1 MSKQKAKLLANSS
14 VNSQIK
20 EVIVADIGG
29 THIRFARVK
38 NNKIFDFI
46 KKETPKNKK
55 NILKEI
61 AEYIK
66 KYINKNT
73 KAIGISCA
81 GVIENN
87 VIKISPNL
95 PLKNVNLKKYLQ
107 PKFKKRIEIE
117 NDANCAALAE
127 ARFGIKKKNFFVLTL
142 GTGIGGGIIINGELY
157 KGKNSAGEFGNMIIN
172 QRKSFEYHYKKSK
185 NNKEKLTDILGQ
197 GIASLISVLDPEEIV
212 LAGGM
217 KNLGKPFLNNI
228 KKETGK
234 YIPQNRIPKI
244 MWSKIKHPSLLG
256 ANLLIN

>member
-1 MSKQKAKLLANSS
+1 MSKQKAKPLVNSS

-20 EVIVADIGG
+20 EIIVMDIGG

-38 NNKIFDFI
+38 NNKISDFI
-46 KKETPKNKK
+46 KKDTPKNKNK
-55 NILKEI
+55 LLKELVNG
-61 AEYIK
+61 IK
-66 KYINKNT
+66 NYVNKNT
-73 KAIGISCA
+73 KGIGIACA
-81 GVIENN
+81 GVIENGA
-87 VIKISPNL
+87 VKTSPNL
-95 PLKNVNLKKYLQ
+95 PIENFNLKKYLQ
-107 PKFKKRIEIE
+107 PKLKKRLKIE

-142 GTGIGGGIIINGELY
+142 GTGIGGGIIINGNLY
-157 KGKNSAGEFGNMIIN
+157 KGEYGAGELGHIIIDN
-172 QRKSFEYHYKKSK
+172 GKDFEYHYKKSK
-185 NNKEKLTDILGQ
+185 KSMAKMSNYIGQ
-197 GIASLISVLDPEEIV
+197 GIASLISILDPEEIV

-234 YIPQNRIPKI
+234 YIPKNRIPKI

>member
-1 MSKQKAKLLANSS
+1 MS
-14 VNSQIK
+14 K

-46 KKETPKNKK
+46 KKDTPKNKK
-55 NILKEI
+55 DILKEI
-61 AEYIK
+61 VEYIK
-66 KYINKNT
+66 KYMNKNT

-87 VIKISPNL
+87 VIKNSPNL

-107 PKFKKRIEIE
+107 PKFKKRLKIE

-127 ARFGIKKKNFFVLTL
+127 AKFGIKKKNFIVLTL
-142 GTGIGGGIIINGELY
+142 GTGIGGGIIINKELY
-157 KGKNSAGEFGNMIIN
+157 KGKSGAGEFGEIIIN
-172 QRKSFEYHYKKSK
+172 KGKGLEYHYKKSK
-185 NNKEKLTDILGQ
+185 KNKEKLADILGR

-212 LAGGM
+212 LTGGL
-217 KNLGKPFLNNI
+217 KRDVGLNFLNNI

-234 YIPQNRIPKI
+234 YILQNRIPKI
-244 MWSKIKHPSLLG
+244 MWSKIKHPSLIG
-256 ANLLIN
+256 ASLLFD